1 MRPKLED
8 VAKRANVS
16 KTTVSRVLNN
26 RGYLSQKTID
36 NVYKAIE
43 ELNYQPNVVARQ
55 LFQKKTNI
63 VGLLFPTVANP
74 FLVNSLR
81 HWKKSYMKLVIRY

>member
-8 VAKRANVS
+8 VAKLANVS

-26 RGYLSQKTID
+26 RGYLSRETIER
-36 NVYKAIE
+36 VYSAMK

-55 LFQKKTNI
+55 LYKKQT
-63 VGLLFPTVANP
+63 GSSDYFFP
-74 FLVNSLR
+74 R
-81 HWKKSYMKLVIRY
+81 

>member
-8 VAKRANVS
+8 VAKLANVS

-26 RGYLSQKTID
+26 RGYLSQETID
-36 NVYKAIE
+36 RVYQAVK

-55 LFQKKTNI
+55 LYKSKHASLGFCSQRSLILFGELSAELEKKA
-63 VGLLFPTVANP
+63 L
-74 FLVNSLR
+74 
-81 HWKKSYMKLVIRY
+81 